1 MSSSSPCASRRALL
15 GLLAALPLGLHA
27 QTPPPPAELAGMAV
41 RGQGRLR
48 FVGLRVYDIKLW
60 STEPVGAD
68 WTKQALALELAYAR
82 SLKGALIAERSLKE
96 MRRQGDIPE
105 AKAQAWLAAMTA
117 AFPDV
122 NEGDRLVGRYTPGEP
137 ARFWLNGQARPGQ
150 LDAEG
155 SRWFFGIWLSPQTSE
170 AALRSQLLGATG

>member
-15 GLLAALPLGLHA
+15 GLLAALPLGARA
-27 QTPPPPAELAGMAV
+27 QPATPPELAGMAP
-41 RGQGRLR
+41 RGQGRMR
-48 FVGLRVYDIKLW
+48 FVGLRIYDIKLW
-60 STEPVGAD
+60 APEPLGAD
-68 WTKQALALELAYAR
+68 WTKQTLALELVYAR

-96 MRRQGDIPE
+96 MRRQGDIPN
-105 AKAQAWLAAMTA
+105 AKAEAWLAAMTA

-122 NEGDRLVGRYTPGEP
+122 QEGDRLVGRYVPGEA
-137 ARFWLNGQARPGQ
+137 ARFWFNGQPRPGQ

-170 AALRSQLLGATG
+170 AGLRAQLLGGQG